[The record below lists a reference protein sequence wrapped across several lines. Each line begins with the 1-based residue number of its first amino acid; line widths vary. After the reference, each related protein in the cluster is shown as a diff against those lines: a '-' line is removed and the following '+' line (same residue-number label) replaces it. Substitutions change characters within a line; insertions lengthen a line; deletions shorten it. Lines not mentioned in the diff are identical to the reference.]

1 MPLFTI
7 TARHG
12 TDGFTTQLE
21 APDAQAAVT
30 RFFDE
35 VYGPIRDEAF
45 GASAP
50 DMNASDLV
58 LFAPMT
64 GLANAWTATA
74 GRGGR
79 YVELACSLTVAERR
93 ADPRA
98 GART

>member
-12 TDGFTTQLE
+12 PDGFTTQLE
-21 APDAQAAVT
+21 APDAQSAVT

-35 VYGPIRDEAF
+35 VYGPIRGEAF

-50 DMNASDLV
+50 DLSASDLV

-79 YVELACSLTVAERR
+79 YVELACSLTVAENQ
-93 ADPRA
+93 AGPRIE
-98 GART
+98 ART